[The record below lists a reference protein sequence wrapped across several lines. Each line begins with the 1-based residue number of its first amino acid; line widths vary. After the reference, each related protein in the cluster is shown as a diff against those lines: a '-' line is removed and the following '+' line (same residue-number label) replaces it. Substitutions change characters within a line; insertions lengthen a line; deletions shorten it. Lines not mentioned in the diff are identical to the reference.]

1 MMFKQVGARPS
12 ILKMLTDLR
21 GIRRANYGTIAM
33 LNSLLL
39 QEPQIEHPE
48 HQDNYDVHDQPHP
61 EPVPQ
66 EQDVHA
72 HHDDYQ
78 REHVKHDACLISHP
92 SFLHTLRSIDHP
104 LKAY

>member
-1 MMFKQVGARPS
+1 
-12 ILKMLTDLR
+12 
-21 GIRRANYGTIAM
+21 M

-72 HHDDYQ
+72 HHDGYQ
-78 REHVKHDACLISHP
+78 HEHVKRDGSPFSHP
-92 SFLHTLRSIDHP
+92 SLLLRAALLVNLTGLQLIHP
-104 LKAY
+104 GRDQHHDQPHRPR